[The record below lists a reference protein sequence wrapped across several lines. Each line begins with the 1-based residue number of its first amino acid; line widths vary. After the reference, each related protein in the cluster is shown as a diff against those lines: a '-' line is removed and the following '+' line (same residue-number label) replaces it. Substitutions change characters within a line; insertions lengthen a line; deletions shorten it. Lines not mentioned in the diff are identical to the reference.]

1 MKKLLSTVLVLGST
15 AMVAACAGN
24 GTSEA
29 DLDGTLTSGP
39 YAEERTV
46 GSSDG
51 AANVMTKTHG
61 HHGHAHKSGDSMRKV
76 VRSAEPVF
84 QNRQVK

>member
-46 GSSDG
+46 GSTGSTTNVVTRSP
-51 AANVMTKTHG
+51 AAT
-61 HHGHAHKSGDSMRKV
+61 ASEPMRRV

-84 QNRQVK
+84 QSNQVK